1 MVFKSIAG
9 ESEPIIG
16 KWNSFQSINEYS
28 LEALSKDNTFKHHYK
43 NRIVQDWKT
52 FNPKKVY
59 YNCCGAS
66 EPEASERS
74 SSLIRAVGSKKQI
87 FSVAWD
93 CGRAQM
99 CAQLPQIGLS

>member
-1 MVFKSIAG
+1 MYKRNRLQKKSVV
-9 ESEPIIG
+9 
-16 KWNSFQSINEYS
+16 QNEYMNIHPPPLIIMS
-28 LEALSKDNTFKHHYK
+28 SIGPAEDRRTNVWHILLCSVHTY
-43 NRIVQDWKT
+43 
-52 FNPKKVY
+52 
-59 YNCCGAS
+59 CCGAS

-99 CAQLPQIGLS
+99 CAQHPQIGLG